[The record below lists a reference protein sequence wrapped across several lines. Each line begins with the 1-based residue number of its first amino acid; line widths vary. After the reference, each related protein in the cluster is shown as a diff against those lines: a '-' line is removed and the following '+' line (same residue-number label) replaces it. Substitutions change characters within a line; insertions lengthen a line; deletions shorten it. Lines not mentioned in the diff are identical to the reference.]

1 MKKRSFLSFLL
12 ILLITVSV
20 LCGCGNAPS
29 DDLVGSETSVVDD
42 VESSISDVDKDSIIG
57 TWNAIN
63 ISNCRYIT
71 FEEDGTGVFNGGH
84 SSVEITWSVENNRI
98 TVIHQGET
106 VRTTYFENAHY
117 QVSEAE
123 LRIVQKS
130 RTIVFERAESNEDSI
145 GSDKSGT
152 VISEA
157 QESNGTEE
165 DDNDISKV
173 FGWVIRIIVAICV
186 SSVGSFVFKKII
198 ARKNNKTQE

>member
-29 DDLVGSETSVVDD
+29 DDSVGSETSVVDD

-84 SSVEITWSVENNRI
+84 SSVEITWSIENGKI
-98 TVIHQGET
+98 TVIHHGET
-106 VRTTYFENAHY
+106 VRTTYFEKANY
-117 QVSEAE
+117 LIEDNE
-123 LRIVQKS
+123 LRIITNSLTV
-130 RTIVFERAESNEDSI
+130 VFERAESDEE
-145 GSDKSGT
+145 SDT

-165 DDNDISKV
+165 DDKDNSKV
-173 FGWVIRIIVAICV
+173 FGWGISIIVAICV
-186 SSVGSFVFKKII
+186 SSVGSFAFKKII
-198 ARKNNKTQE
+198 ARKNSKTQE